1 MRDLNPKTLANFMA
15 TSAATVSG
23 RLFRRGFRN
32 VLLRNVRPLG
42 AMETPMV
49 GPAYTLRYI
58 AAREDLDS
66 FGMKPDANEVQREA
80 FELIKRHLSGNLQ
93 WRLVRI

>member
-1 MRDLNPKTLANFMA
+1 
-15 TSAATVSG
+15 
-23 RLFRRGFRN
+23 
-32 VLLRNVRPLG
+32 
-42 AMETPMV
+42 METPMV

-80 FELIKRHLSGNLQ
+80 FELTPAGTM
-93 WRLVRI
+93 